1 MNNDIEKT
9 LSQFKLKPPS
19 ENYFK
24 KASNILKTK
33 DVPVP
38 LFNWNYLLAFGLMLS
53 VAFNWYQYQQP
64 KITIA
69 PESLVAN
76 NSSAQKSQ
84 GGYSVIQG
92 AMVPYGGMRDLTI
105 KLEN

>member
-19 ENYFK
+19 ESYFK
-24 KASNILKTK
+24 KTSKILKTK
-33 DVPVP
+33 AVSVP

-53 VAFNWYQYQQP
+53 VAFNWYQFQQP

-76 NSSAQKSQ
+76 NSSAQNSQ

-92 AMVPYGGMRDLTI
+92 AMVPYGSQRDLI
-105 KLEN
+105 VLLEN